1 MTDIQVLKG
10 EEGRGLP
17 TKCFVEL
24 EKSIDTKIP
33 EQGNL

>member
-1 MTDIQVLKG
+1 MDSLGLKG

-24 EKSIDTKIP
+24 EKSLDTKIP
-33 EQGNL
+33 E